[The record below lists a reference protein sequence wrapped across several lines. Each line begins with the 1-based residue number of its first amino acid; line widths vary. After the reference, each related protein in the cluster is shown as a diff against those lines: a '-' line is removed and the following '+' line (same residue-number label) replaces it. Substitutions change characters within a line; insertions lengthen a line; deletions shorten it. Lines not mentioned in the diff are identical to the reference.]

1 MMPRLQLMFFL
12 GLAGIPFAVG
22 LFEPAVIQYGLI
34 LTMLVCILAIFDIL
48 LTPSL
53 RKVEIGRDVGEVMS
67 VGAKNSVK
75 IWLKNHNRRRIKVH
89 VHDEPPQPCTIYD
102 LPFHVRLS
110 SKKKQTITYYV
121 KPHHRGKNSFGTLFL
136 ETRSLFGLWT
146 FHDERYIPQ
155 AIRVFPDIQAVHKVE
170 LLARQN
176 RLAEAGVR
184 MSRLKGRGSE
194 FDRLREYRREDEY
207 RNIDWKATARHQSL
221 VSREYVVEKNQN
233 ILFLLDCGRSMA
245 NELDGITHFDR
256 ALNAAILLSYVA
268 LRQGDT
274 VGMMVCSNKVERW
287 VSPVRGLGSIRK
299 LIGQTYDITPSY
311 AASDYDLMVKQLRS
325 RYRKR
330 SLVVM
335 LTHALDEVHMETI
348 STHIRQLKKPHLV
361 LGAFLRNVPL
371 HHRLD
376 SMPESNLDAFQ
387 IAAAAD
393 MVSTQSLQI
402 TKLEKTGVLVQDTLP
417 EDLSANLI
425 SNYLEIKARHLL

>member
-1 MMPRLQLMFFL
+1 MMPRFLLLAFF
-12 GLAGIPFAVG
+12 GLAGIPFAIGVVMPD
-22 LFEPAVIQYGLI
+22 FIQFGII
-34 LTMLVCILAIFDIL
+34 LTLLVSMLAIFDII

-53 RKVEIGRDVGEVMS
+53 RKIEIGREVGEVMS
-67 VGAKNSVK
+67 VGAKNPVK
-75 IWLKNHNRRRIKVH
+75 IWIKNRNRRSIRVH
-89 VHDEPPQPCTIYD
+89 IHDEPPQPCTVYD
-102 LPFHVRLS
+102 LPFHIRLTPG
-110 SKKKQTITYYV
+110 SKRTVTYHV
-121 KPHHRGKNSFGTLFL
+121 KPHHRGKNSFGMLFL

-146 FHDERYIPQ
+146 FHNERYTPHD
-155 AIRVFPDIQAVHKVE
+155 IRVFPDIQAVHKVE

-207 RNIDWKATARHQSL
+207 RSIDWKATARHRKL

-245 NELDGITHFDR
+245 NELDGISHFDR

-287 VSPVRGLGSIRK
+287 VAPVRGLGAVRK
-299 LIGQTYDITPSY
+299 LVGLTYDINPSY
-311 AASDYDLMVKQLRS
+311 AASDYGLMVQQLRS

-335 LTHALDEVHMETI
+335 LTHALDEVHMEAI
-348 STHIRQLKKPHLV
+348 STNIRQLKKPHLV

-371 HHRLD
+371 HNRLEEIPKND
-376 SMPESNLDAFQ
+376 LDAFQ
-387 IAAAAD
+387 IAAAAE
-393 MVSTQSLQI
+393 MISTQTLQI
-402 TKLEKTGVLVQDTLP
+402 TQLEKTGVLVRDTLP
-417 EDLSANLI
+417 EDLSATLI